1 MVCSFHFKGLLFR
14 RLIGIVRLQVA
25 SFCVLER
32 RKGRV
37 KEVKKRGIEGK
48 EPLVRLNGGE
58 LGADR
63 KVIENGERLGV
74 ESRYMCEGRG
84 QNCFQTMISS
94 FQSRFTEGRKG
105 RSESVSEGHI
115 AQPIAVSSMTQK

>member
-1 MVCSFHFKGLLFR
+1 MVCSFHFKGLLFT

-63 KVIENGERLGV
+63 KVIENGEGLGV
-74 ESRYMCEGRG
+74 ESTCV
-84 QNCFQTMISS
+84 
-94 FQSRFTEGRKG
+94 K
-105 RSESVSEGHI
+105 V
-115 AQPIAVSSMTQK
+115 AVKTVFKQ

>member
-1 MVCSFHFKGLLFR
+1 MFT
-14 RLIGIVRLQVA
+14 RLIGIVRLKVA

-48 EPLVRLNGGE
+48 EPLVGLNGGE

-63 KVIENGERLGV
+63 K
-74 ESRYMCEGRG
+74 
-84 QNCFQTMISS
+84 
-94 FQSRFTEGRKG
+94 
-105 RSESVSEGHI
+105 
-115 AQPIAVSSMTQK
+115 

>member
-1 MVCSFHFKGLLFR
+1 MHEHLIAFDFKYEKKYQDCPEKKLCSMVCSFHFKGLLFT

-48 EPLVRLNGGE
+48 EPLVWLNGGE

-63 KVIENGERLGV
+63 K
-74 ESRYMCEGRG
+74 
-84 QNCFQTMISS
+84 
-94 FQSRFTEGRKG
+94 
-105 RSESVSEGHI
+105 
-115 AQPIAVSSMTQK
+115 

>member
-1 MVCSFHFKGLLFR
+1 MFT

-37 KEVKKRGIEGK
+37 KEVKKRRIEGK
-48 EPLVRLNGGE
+48 EPLVGLNGGE

-74 ESRYMCEGRG
+74 ERTCVKVTVKTVFK
-84 QNCFQTMISS
+84 QS
-94 FQSRFTEGRKG
+94 FPAFKADLLKG
-105 RSESVSEGHI
+105 GKD
-115 AQPIAVSSMTQK
+115 AVSLCLKGTPHNQLLSLQ